1 MMLPYKIKSHT
12 IEKRKRKQH
21 LCQREVIFLSG
32 VCMEEKRIQCNVC
45 NRKGKEVFMIEK
57 HDMLIC
63 PICKTSIIMKDKSP
77 LGRYKEA
84 WERNAENIFPLVR
97 PPLYLN
103 DLANPRLFFLYED
116 CYHTLL
122 IGKYNASIVLM
133 GILLEALM
141 KERIWLKLGIYFRGA
156 YGTCLRKIENEK
168 LMDAKD
174 ISFLRKFKDNIR
186 NPYQHADD
194 AQIVEEMGF
203 YRAYPIPI
211 DNSKPVAK
219 QLEQGMKSVKT
230 GKLKPVLIPVTHPL
244 VRDIAKKEYDR
255 ERVVGLF
262 NQVYDFLL
270 RSKIK
275 YFKQEEYEEHHKK
288 FGKPI

>member
-1 MMLPYKIKSHT
+1 M
-12 IEKRKRKQH
+12 
-21 LCQREVIFLSG
+21 
-32 VCMEEKRIQCNVC
+32 
-45 NRKGKEVFMIEK
+45 KE
-57 HDMLIC
+57 
-63 PICKTSIIMKDKSP
+63 KSP
-77 LGRYKEA
+77 LGRYEEGWK
-84 WERNAENIFPLVR
+84 RNAEYMFPLVR

-103 DLANPRLFFLYED
+103 DLANPRLYFLYED
-116 CYHTLL
+116 SYHTLL

-133 GILLEALM
+133 GVLLEALM
-141 KERIWLKLGIYFRGA
+141 KERIWLKLGLYFRGA
-156 YGTCLRKIENEK
+156 YGACLRKIENER

-194 AQIVEEMGF
+194 AQIVKEMGF
-203 YRAYPIPI
+203 YRVYPIPI
-211 DNSKPVAK
+211 DNSKSVAK

-230 GKLKPVLIPVTHPL
+230 GKLKPVLMPVTHPL

-255 ERVVGLF
+255 KQVIGFF

-270 RSKIK
+270 SAKIK